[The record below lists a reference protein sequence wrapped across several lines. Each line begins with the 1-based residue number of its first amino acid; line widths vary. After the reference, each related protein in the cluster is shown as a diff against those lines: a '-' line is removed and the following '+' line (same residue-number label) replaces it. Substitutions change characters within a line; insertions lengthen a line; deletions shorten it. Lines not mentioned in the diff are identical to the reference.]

1 VVDLNVMSREDAP
14 MTMSIA
20 HGPSAID
27 AFAAL
32 VAISACA
39 VMIDDAENMLQAR
52 DALVGSTRSVQLVS
66 GTAAVIR
73 PMR

>member
-1 VVDLNVMSREDAP
+1 
-14 MTMSIA
+14 
-20 HGPSAID
+20 
-27 AFAAL
+27 
-32 VAISACA
+32 
-39 VMIDDAENMLQAR
+39 VMIDDTENMLQAR